1 MHCYG
6 KTRKTRKKRV
16 RLAVAAEERG
26 GIKAALERSEKGQRR
41 RRKKM
46 MRESRGAEAVHH
58 REPERQRI
66 SKGGLILSSYPV
78 TNLAPDI

>member
-1 MHCYG
+1 MA
-6 KTRKTRKKRV
+6 K
-16 RLAVAAEERG
+16 
-26 GIKAALERSEKGQRR
+26 
-41 RRKKM
+41 KKM

-58 REPERQRI
+58 RKPERQRI